1 MSTATESFLSQL
13 DKAASGTSYNLIEF
27 EGLLD
32 SMKESAVEVE
42 EDTGESERDIPGLK
56 KTKTQKKVG
65 KAYTGAQVKEEEVE
79 VVAEPVIPVEEE
91 VVAADMEQAM
101 GELQGLFE
109 GISGMDLTE
118 PEPEPEQEI
127 VLESI
132 EPVEEVPQPQIQ
144 IDPAVL
150 TAVTE
155 ELKGLFS
162 GVAGYDLFAPP
173 TEPEP
178 EPEPETELEPI
189 LEKSFFEPLEDTAL
203 AVSEK
208 YAGLPIVTPK
218 YEISE
223 TSQMLINASA
233 GKMNTTTPVPRELG
247 YEKYDPS
254 VAQGDANWQMDLFG
268 QRNAKATQMV
278 NDVSALL
285 ERHKADLPEEEYKIL
300 EGTAVQQAAEYLNNI
315 KIEEEVVERSPEEI
329 IDSKIRGI
337 VNNVLA
343 TNVGWGQR
351 GMTYGTGAV
360 ELLDLDD
367 VDTTTP
373 FSATHQFL
381 AWDNASQKFKAV
393 EGTTPIGDINGVTAG
408 VGLSGG
414 GNQGTV
420 TLNLDVS
427 ELTALGTTAALT
439 DYLVIQD
446 ATDDS
451 TKKVLVSNL
460 FSTIG
465 DITSVT
471 AGTGLTGGGTSGDV
485 TLAIGTG
492 INATN
497 LADGTVTNTELQYIN
512 SLTSN
517 AQTQIDSKA
526 GNATVTAMAIAL
538 G

>member
-247 YEKYDPS
+247 YE
-254 VAQGDANWQMDLFG
+254 
-268 QRNAKATQMV
+268 
-278 NDVSALL
+278 
-285 ERHKADLPEEEYKIL
+285 
-300 EGTAVQQAAEYLNNI
+300 
-315 KIEEEVVERSPEEI
+315 
-329 IDSKIRGI
+329 
-337 VNNVLA
+337 
-343 TNVGWGQR
+343 
-351 GMTYGTGAV
+351 
-360 ELLDLDD
+360 
-367 VDTTTP
+367 
-373 FSATHQFL
+373 
-381 AWDNASQKFKAV
+381 
-393 EGTTPIGDINGVTAG
+393 
-408 VGLSGG
+408 
-414 GNQGTV
+414 
-420 TLNLDVS
+420 
-427 ELTALGTTAALT
+427 
-439 DYLVIQD
+439 
-446 ATDDS
+446 
-451 TKKVLVSNL
+451 
-460 FSTIG
+460 
-465 DITSVT
+465 
-471 AGTGLTGGGTSGDV
+471 
-485 TLAIGTG
+485 
-492 INATN
+492 
-497 LADGTVTNTELQYIN
+497 
-512 SLTSN
+512 
-517 AQTQIDSKA
+517 
-526 GNATVTAMAIAL
+526 
-538 G
+538 

>member
-393 EGTTPIGDINGVTAG
+393 EGTTPIVDINGVTAG